1 MYATGLR
8 CIKCGATYSTGERFS
23 VCPKCHG
30 LFEVEYDFDLIQEK
44 FQKSELQ
51 GTQAQGLWRYE
62 KALPIPAEFKITFGE
77 GYTPLI
83 ETTRLVDGPILI
95 AKLDYVA
102 PTSSFKDR
110 GSTVAVSKANELQ
123 VNAVAIDSTG
133 NAAAS
138 ISAYAA
144 KARIPCYAFV
154 PSTTEPEKIAQ
165 MSANGATV
173 VKVRGTRQDVH
184 DVIEAAYRKY
194 EWYYCGFMVSPYA
207 IEGTKTIAYEICE
220 QMKWDPPDWI
230 IFPVGTGSGI
240 VGCAKG
246 LQELQRIGW
255 IDHIPKL
262 VCIQAEGCAPIYN
275 AFKAG
280 TNDII
285 PVQSPKTMAEGIAVG
300 APPKG
305 SLVLEALRKTGGLAE
320 TVNENEI
327 CECAKKLAA
336 KEGIYV
342 ELSAAPSIAGA
353 MKLVKT
359 GVIERGD
366 RIVCELTGTGLKSSR
381 EYLQMIRNPIEI
393 DPTLES
399 LVNALKHLK
408 HEYAVKNSLEDKLH

>member
-1 MYATGLR
+1 VYATGLR

-30 LFEVEYDFDLIQEK
+30 LFEVEYDFDLMQEK

-62 KALPIPAEFKITFGE
+62 KALPVRGEFKITFGE

-83 ETTRLVDGPILI
+83 ETTRLVDGPKLI

-123 VNAVAIDSTG
+123 VDAVAIDSTG

-138 ISAYAA
+138 LSAYAA

-173 VKVRGTRQDVH
+173 VKVKGTRQDAH

-194 EWYYCGFMVSPYA
+194 GWYYCGFMVSPYA

-220 QMKWDPPDWI
+220 QMKWEPPDWI

-255 IDHIPKL
+255 IDQIPRL

-275 AFKAG
+275 GFRAG
-280 TNDII
+280 ANDII
-285 PVQSPKTMAEGIAVG
+285 PVRSPKTMAEGIAVG

-320 TVNENEI
+320 TVNEDEI
-327 CECAKKLAA
+327 CECAKTLAA
-336 KEGIYV
+336 KEGMYV
-342 ELSAAPSIAGA
+342 EISAAPSVAGA
-353 MKLVKT
+353 IKLVKT
-359 GVIERGD
+359 GVIDRGD
-366 RIVCELTGTGLKSSR
+366 TVVCELTGTGLKSSR

-399 LVNALKHLK
+399 LVNALKPK
-408 HEYAVKNSLEDKLH
+408 H